1 MTVLTLGPAGT
12 FSHELAARLYAD
24 DIELLPTIRAIIE
37 RVAGGSVDG
46 FVPIENSEAGGVG
59 ETLQGLVEFGVS
71 ITGEAYMPV
80 RHHLAAR
87 RNPEQLRVVYA
98 HPQTHEQCSILLER
112 LGVEVVHTSSNAA
125 SAVAMQG
132 DDHAGAIIPEMAA
145 TIYDLPIVLWDI
157 QNSRDN
163 TTRFVQ
169 VSSTPRSDDGCTKCS
184 LLVDPKI
191 DRVGLL
197 ADILGVFARRGIN
210 LTRIESR
217 PSRRGIGSYLFF
229 IDLDISGGWQEA
241 REELMRVTTIRELG
255 CYARM
260 GVPGI

>member
-12 FSHELAARLYAD
+12 FSHELATRLYGD
-24 DIELLPTIRAIIE
+24 DIELLPTIRSIIK
-37 RVAGGSVDG
+37 RVAGGSADG
-46 FVPIENSEAGGVG
+46 LVPIENSEAGGVG
-59 ETLQGLVEFGVS
+59 ETLQGFIEFGVF

-80 RHHLAAR
+80 RHHLATR
-87 RNPEQLRVVYA
+87 EEPERLLVIYA
-98 HPQTHEQCSILLER
+98 HPQTHEQCSLLLER

-125 SAVAMQG
+125 SAVAMQR
-132 DDHAGAIIPEMAA
+132 DSRAGAVVPEMAA
-145 TIYDLPIVLWDI
+145 TIYGIPIALRDV

-163 TTRFVQ
+163 TTRFVEI
-169 VSSTPRSDDGCTKCS
+169 SATPRSGGRCTKCS
-184 LLVDPKI
+184 LLVDPKT

-197 ADILGVFARRGIN
+197 ADILAVFARRGVN

-229 IDLDISGGWQEA
+229 IDLEISDGWQDA
-241 REELMRVTTIRELG
+241 KEELKSMTTVRELG

-260 GVPGI
+260 EVPGI